1 MVVWEI
7 NKLILFLIF
16 IIPGFISIKV
26 YDLIIAGERRD
37 FSKSIF
43 ETIGFSALNFAALSW
58 LIILI
63 HSGNF
68 YNAHKYLY
76 ISLLFLILF
85 IFPVCWPILFSI
97 LSNWKPL

>member
-37 FSKSIF
+37 FSKSIY
-43 ETIGFSALNFAALSW
+43 EMIGFSALNFAALSW

-63 HSGNF
+63 HSGDF
-68 YNAHKYLY
+68 YSTHKYLY
-76 ISLLFLILF
+76 VFSIFIILF
-85 IFPVCWPILFSI
+85 IFPIFWPILFSG
-97 LSNWKPL
+97 LAKWKCL